1 MSSRT
6 IQIDDALHE
15 YMLSVSLRETDSL
28 RRIREYTATRP
39 DSNMQISPEQ
49 GQLMSLIV
57 KLINAKKIVEIGT
70 YTGYSAL
77 ALAGAMG
84 DDGRLLTIDC
94 NAETSDIA
102 KNFWSD
108 AGLIHKIEAK
118 LGNAIDILKYL
129 IEDKAIFGQVDLVFI
144 DADKANYSLYYEL
157 ALKLIRP
164 QGLIMIDNVLWGG
177 SVIDDQDTSK
187 DTLAI
192 RLLNDQLKNDSRIEM
207 TLIPVGD
214 GLTIARKK

>member
-39 DSNMQISPEQ
+39 DSNMQISPAQ